1 MNKFKVEFINP
12 TYGFKNYKIGNVTV
26 YTLKVKVKNFSKSAI
41 LDLFHHFPNLGIE
54 NVGQFTYFTFETTKW
69 KDMKDVRD
77 LTWNMLY
84 HHAKN
89 KLERKYKQLKFEL

>member
-41 LDLFHHFPNLGIE
+41 VNLSHHFPNLGIE
-54 NVGQFTYFTFETTKW
+54 NVGQFTYFTFETTDW
-69 KDMKDVRD
+69 KVMSNLRNRI
-77 LTWNMLY
+77 WNELY
-84 HHAKN
+84 LHAKN
-89 KLERKYKQLKFEL
+89 KLESKYQLKLNL